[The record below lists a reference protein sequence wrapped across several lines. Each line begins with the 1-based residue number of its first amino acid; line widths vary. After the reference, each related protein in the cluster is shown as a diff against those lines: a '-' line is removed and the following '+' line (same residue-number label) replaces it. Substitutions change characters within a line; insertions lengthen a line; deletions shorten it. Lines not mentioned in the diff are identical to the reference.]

1 MYNKNTVCFY
11 FCRMILHCTYLGVL
25 CINLSQIPVLVHHQ
39 TTLRIVGSSGE
50 TMSVELL
57 LQIVLSIANISS
69 HYTHFSVV
77 HVPYNNYT
85 VFCHSRITTI
95 MSSGW
100 LPLLPT
106 ILRVVWWCTSTGI
119 WDKLIHKTTFWTICK
134 WLSHIWRRTRF
145 LHLKI
150 PCNSA
155 DCFDLNSNLAEIVQC
170 ICNNDNNTIRVWQFC
185 LQWMYGLWPCY
196 TVKQVSRYLYHA
208 TFCIMIR
215 VSLHTKSSG
224 MFHAEF
230 VYKLFPPKWRILT
243 MKTLSSLFVFC

>member
-1 MYNKNTVCFY
+1 MITTPLEYSSSVYNGCMDCPNERVKWWTLSCNGQAVANTHSKLVQSAL
-11 FCRMILHCTYLGVL
+11 LHGIFKCKKRVLLQIWDNHLHIVQNVVL

-100 LPLLPT
+100 LTWISIIYCSSFIQFQSSQLFCPRASMASHHIGFSSVFQLP
-106 ILRVVWWCTSTGI
+106 ISDIYIYIYDLV
-119 WDKLIHKTTFWTICK
+119 
-134 WLSHIWRRTRF
+134 SHILVLYIPSF
-145 LHLKI
+145 LSI
-150 PCNSA
+150 
-155 DCFDLNSNLAEIVQC
+155 
-170 ICNNDNNTIRVWQFC
+170 
-185 LQWMYGLWPCY
+185 
-196 TVKQVSRYLYHA
+196 
-208 TFCIMIR
+208 
-215 VSLHTKSSG
+215 
-224 MFHAEF
+224 
-230 VYKLFPPKWRILT
+230 
-243 MKTLSSLFVFC
+243 